1 MNSKKVEKFLD
12 KEFKKEVQRKDVKL
26 IVPKHLVKRIEKLYK
41 KDVERG
47 NIATNRSFNEYVLDI
62 LITGIDETEQAI
74 EWS

>member
-1 MNSKKVEKFLD
+1 MNSQKIEKFLD
-12 KEFKKEVQRKDVKL
+12 REFRKEIQKKDVKL

-47 NIATNRSFNEYVLDI
+47 NIAADRRFDEYVLDI
-62 LITGIDETEQAI
+62 LIEGITEVEQTI